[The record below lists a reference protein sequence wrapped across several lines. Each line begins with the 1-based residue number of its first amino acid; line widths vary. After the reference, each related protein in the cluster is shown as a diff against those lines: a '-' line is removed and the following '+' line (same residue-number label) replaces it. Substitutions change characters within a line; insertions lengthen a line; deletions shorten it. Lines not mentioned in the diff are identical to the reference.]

1 MGGNQSVERVA
12 FVLKDELSK
21 SWITQILVLLAA
33 LACALLVG
41 TVFIFLAKSN
51 PVKAYGIMFTGPF
64 SSKFGISET
73 LVRAV
78 PLLFVGLGIVISF
91 RSGILNIGGEGQIL
105 IGAVAASAAATAFSQ
120 WPGVFLLPLVLLA
133 GCAGGALWG
142 GIAGWLKAR
151 LSVNEILST
160 VMLNQ
165 IAAQVY
171 IFLIRGPLIDPQ
183 QLTYGTRAPQTA
195 LMPEAIWL
203 SRLIPGTRL
212 HTGLILAILMA
223 FLVYIF
229 LWRTTTGYRMRAV
242 GAGPEAARYGG
253 IRVEFYMVLAMAL
266 AGGLAGLAGATEVL
280 GVHHRALE
288 EISAGYGFSGIVAA
302 LFGRL
307 HPLGTIPAAVLFGAL
322 ILGAD
327 MMQRAVNIP
336 AAIVMAVQG
345 LVILFMVSSDIFLR
359 KPGYMKQMLRS
370 IFPGKDQREDLEAE
384 WKTS

>member
-1 MGGNQSVERVA
+1 
-12 FVLKDELSK
+12 LKRELSK
-21 SWITQILVLLAA
+21 SWVTQIVVLAGALV
-33 LACALLVG
+33 CALLVG
-41 TVFIFLAKSN
+41 AVFILLAKSD
-51 PVKAYGIMFTGPF
+51 PIKAYGVMFTGPF
-64 SSKFGISET
+64 TSRFGISET

-78 PLLFVGLGIVISF
+78 PLLLVGLGIVVSF

-105 IGAVAASAAATAFSQ
+105 MGAIASSAAAMSLAE
-120 WPGVFLLPLVLLA
+120 WPPALLLPIVFVA
-133 GCAGGALWG
+133 GCFGGGLWG

-151 LSVNEILST
+151 LAVNEILST

-165 IAAQVY
+165 IAAQLY
-171 IFLIRGPLIDPQ
+171 LFLIRGPLIDPQ
-183 QLTYGTRAPQTA
+183 QLVYGTRAPQTA
-195 LMPEAIWL
+195 LMPESIWL
-203 SRLIPGTRL
+203 HRLIPGTRL
-212 HTGLILAILMA
+212 HTGLLLAVGLA

-253 IRVEFYMVLAMAL
+253 IRVEYYLVLAMAL
-266 AGGLAGLAGATEVL
+266 AGALSGLAGGVEVL

-345 LVILFMVSSDIFLR
+345 LVILFVVSSDILLR
-359 KPGYMKQMLRS
+359 KPDYLKQMMRS
-370 IFPGKDQREDLEAE
+370 ILPGKNRSEGGEA
-384 WKTS
+384 

>member
-1 MGGNQSVERVA
+1 M
-12 FVLKDELSK
+12 
-21 SWITQILVLLAA
+21 LVLLAA
-33 LACALLVG
+33 LVGALLVG
-41 TVFIFLAKSN
+41 AVFILLAKSN
-51 PVKAYGIMFTGPF
+51 PIKAYGVMFSGPF

-78 PLLFVGLGIVISF
+78 PLLLVGLGIVISF
-91 RSGILNIGGEGQIL
+91 RSGILNIGAEGQIL
-105 IGAVAASAAATAFSQ
+105 IGAVAAAAAGTFFAR
-120 WPGVFLLPLVLLA
+120 WPAPLLLPTVLLA
-133 GCAGGALWG
+133 GFAGGAFWG

-151 LSVNEILST
+151 LAVNEILST

-171 IFLIRGPLIDPQ
+171 IFLIRGPLIDPE
-183 QLTYGTRAPQTA
+183 QLAYGTRAPQTA
-195 LMPEAIWL
+195 LMPESIWL
-203 SRLIPGTRL
+203 IRLIPGTRL
-212 HTGLILAILMA
+212 HSGLILAVVLAI
-223 FLVYIF
+223 LVYVF

-253 IRVEFYMVLAMAL
+253 IKVEFYLVLAMAL
-266 AGGLAGLAGATEVL
+266 AGALAGLAGSVEVL

-307 HPLGTIPAAVLFGAL
+307 HPLGTIPASILFGAL

-345 LVILFMVSSDIFLR
+345 LVILFVVSSDIFLR
-359 KPGYMKQMLRS
+359 KPGYAKHLAGLVFSRKR
-370 IFPGKDQREDLEAE
+370 GKEDARAV
-384 WKTS
+384 WKAS

>member
-1 MGGNQSVERVA
+1 LND
-12 FVLKDELSK
+12 KLSK
-21 SWITQILVLLAA
+21 SWMKQLLVLLGA
-33 LACALLVG
+33 LVGALLVG
-41 TVFIFLAKSN
+41 AVFILLAKSD
-51 PVKAYGIMFTGPF
+51 PIKAYGVMFSGPF

-78 PLLFVGLGIVISF
+78 PLLLVGLGIVVSF

-105 IGAVAASAAATAFSQ
+105 MGAITASAAATFLSN
-120 WPGVFLLPLVLLA
+120 WPAVFLLPLVLLA
-133 GCAGGALWG
+133 GCAGGGIWG

-165 IAAQVY
+165 IAAQFY
-171 IFLIRGPLIDPQ
+171 ILLIRGPLIDPQ

-195 LMPEAIWL
+195 LMPETIWL
-203 SRLIPGTRL
+203 GRLIPGTRL
-212 HTGLILAILMA
+212 HTGLILAVFLA
-223 FLVYIF
+223 ALVYLF
-229 LWRTTTGYRMRAV
+229 LWRTTLGYRMRAV

-253 IRVEFYMVLAMAL
+253 IRVEFYLVLAMAL
-266 AGGLAGLAGATEVL
+266 AGAFSGLAGTFEVL

-327 MMQRAVNIP
+327 MMQRAVHIP

-345 LVILFMVSSDIFLR
+345 LVILFVVSSDILLR
-359 KPGYMKQMLRS
+359 KPQYMRQILGSILLRKS
-370 IFPGKDQREDLEAE
+370 QIER
-384 WKTS
+384 

>member
-1 MGGNQSVERVA
+1 
-12 FVLKDELSK
+12 LKNELGP
-21 SWITQILVLLAA
+21 SWLTQIFILLAA
-33 LACALLVG
+33 LVSALLVG
-41 TVFIFLAKSN
+41 AVFILLAKSD
-51 PVKAYGIMFTGPF
+51 PVKAYGVMFTGPF
-64 SSKFGISET
+64 SSRFGISET

-78 PLLFVGLGIVISF
+78 PLLLVGLGIVVSF
-91 RSGILNIGGEGQIL
+91 RSGILNIGAEGQIL
-105 IGAVAASAAATAFSQ
+105 IGAITAAAAATFCSS
-120 WPGVFLLPLVLLA
+120 WPAVILLPLVLLA
-133 GCAGGALWG
+133 GFAGGAIWG

-165 IAAQVY
+165 IAAQIY
-171 IFLIRGPLIDPQ
+171 IFLIRGPLIDPE
-183 QLTYGTRAPQTA
+183 QLLYGTRAPQTA
-195 LMPEAIWL
+195 LMPETIWL

-212 HTGLILAILMA
+212 HTGLILSVLVAV
-223 FLVYIF
+223 LVYIL

-253 IRVEFYMVLAMAL
+253 IRVEFYLVLAMAL
-266 AGGLAGLAGATEVL
+266 AGALAGLAGTFEVL

-336 AAIVMAVQG
+336 AAIILAVQG
-345 LVILFMVSSDIFLR
+345 LIILFVVSSDIFLR
-359 KPGYMKQMLRS
+359 KPGYLKQLLGS
-370 IFPGKDQREDLEAE
+370 IFPKKNHREGGGAE

>member
-1 MGGNQSVERVA
+1 VA
-12 FVLKDELSK
+12 SVLKDELSK

-33 LACALLVG
+33 LGGALLVG
-41 TVFIFLAKSN
+41 AAFILLAKSD

-73 LVRAV
+73 VVRAV
-78 PLLFVGLGIVISF
+78 PLLLVGLGIVISF

-120 WPGVFLLPLVLLA
+120 WPGAFLLPLVLLA

-223 FLVYIF
+223 FLVYLF
-229 LWRTTTGYRMRAV
+229 LWRTTIGYRMRAV
-242 GAGPEAARYGG
+242 GAGPQAARYGG
-253 IRVEFYMVLAMAL
+253 IRVEFYLVLAMAL
-266 AGGLAGLAGATEVL
+266 AGGLAGLAGTTEVL

-359 KPGYMKQMLRS
+359 KPGYMKQILRS
-370 IFPGKDQREDLEAE
+370 IFPGKDQGAGMEAK

>member
-1 MGGNQSVERVA
+1 
-12 FVLKDELSK
+12 L
-21 SWITQILVLLAA
+21 
-33 LACALLVG
+33 
-41 TVFIFLAKSN
+41 
-51 PVKAYGIMFTGPF
+51 
-64 SSKFGISET
+64 
-73 LVRAV
+73 RAG
-78 PLLFVGLGIVISF
+78 F
-91 RSGILNIGGEGQIL
+91 
-105 IGAVAASAAATAFSQ
+105 
-120 WPGVFLLPLVLLA
+120 
-133 GCAGGALWG
+133 AGGAIWG

-165 IAAQVY
+165 IAAQIY
-171 IFLIRGPLIDPQ
+171 IFLIRGPLIDPE
-183 QLTYGTRAPQTA
+183 QLLYGTRAPQTA
-195 LMPEAIWL
+195 LMPETIWL

-212 HTGLILAILMA
+212 HTGLILSVLVAV
-223 FLVYIF
+223 LVYIL

-253 IRVEFYMVLAMAL
+253 IRVEFYLVLAMAL
-266 AGGLAGLAGATEVL
+266 AGALAGLAGTFEVL

-336 AAIVMAVQG
+336 AAIILAVQG
-345 LVILFMVSSDIFLR
+345 LIILFVVSSDIFLR
-359 KPGYMKQMLRS
+359 KPGYLKQLLGS
-370 IFPGKDQREDLEAE
+370 IFPKKNHREGGGAE

>member
-1 MGGNQSVERVA
+1 
-12 FVLKDELSK
+12 
-21 SWITQILVLLAA
+21 VLL
-33 LACALLVG
+33 L
-41 TVFIFLAKSN
+41 
-51 PVKAYGIMFTGPF
+51 PV
-64 SSKFGISET
+64 
-73 LVRAV
+73 
-78 PLLFVGLGIVISF
+78 
-91 RSGILNIGGEGQIL
+91 
-105 IGAVAASAAATAFSQ
+105 
-120 WPGVFLLPLVLLA
+120 VLLA
-133 GCAGGALWG
+133 GCLGGGLWG

-151 LSVNEILST
+151 LAVNEILST

-165 IAAQVY
+165 IAAQIY

-183 QLTYGTRAPQTA
+183 QLAYGTRAPQTA
-195 LMPEAIWL
+195 LMPESIWL
-203 SRLIPGTRL
+203 YRLIPGTRL
-212 HTGLILAILMA
+212 HTGLILAVLMA
-223 FLVYIF
+223 VLVYVF

-253 IRVEFYMVLAMAL
+253 IRVEVYLVLAMAL
-266 AGGLAGLAGATEVL
+266 AGALSGLAGGVEVL

-345 LVILFMVSSDIFLR
+345 LVILFVVSSDILLR
-359 KPGYMKQMLRS
+359 KPGYMKQILSS
-370 IFPGKDQREDLEAE
+370 ILPAKSQGESGKAQ